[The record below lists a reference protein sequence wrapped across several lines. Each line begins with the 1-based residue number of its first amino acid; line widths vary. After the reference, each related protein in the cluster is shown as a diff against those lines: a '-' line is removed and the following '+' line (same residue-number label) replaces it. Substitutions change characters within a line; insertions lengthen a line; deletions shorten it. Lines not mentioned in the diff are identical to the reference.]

1 MGVENLKG
9 VIDASEDAHAAAGNV
24 HSEPGDG
31 AGADTESNC
40 TPSGDDTCSRSD
52 GDETRDHALDGAD
65 NGGLAEVDQIADDP
79 DEGTHG
85 CADVGVQHSNAGIGR
100 CGVLVAVLA

>member
-1 MGVENLKG
+1 
-9 VIDASEDAHAAAGNV
+9 
-24 HSEPGDG
+24 
-31 AGADTESNC
+31 
-40 TPSGDDTCSRSD
+40 
-52 GDETRDHALDGAD
+52 LDGAD